1 MSLVTSVVLQGLA
14 VVRVTWGKLLGLSGP
29 VSCQHLRPWVGGRI
43 IPGNHVPNLQQ
54 CQPFLPRSLPAGNG
68 TALVPLRK
76 VGIGEAE
83 SPEGRSWAPNPGLWT
98 QPWAA
103 SRALNETRTQ
113 WVLVSW
119 AGGPGRLLQAFPSD
133 PPVTGQGPLGQ
144 AWRPPEALPGRDTH
158 CSEPRQPGSLK
169 LLHRVGRRGQ
179 AGVGSGSLCPS
190 SWCSNSQG

>member
-119 AGGPGRLLQAFPSD
+119 AGGPAGSCRPSLQTLQSQARAPWGKPGARLRPC
-133 PPVTGQGPLGQ
+133 LG
-144 AWRPPEALPGRDTH
+144 ETLIVL
-158 CSEPRQPGSLK
+158 SPGS
-169 LLHRVGRRGQ
+169 Q
-179 AGVGSGSLCPS
+179 AA
-190 SWCSNSQG
+190 